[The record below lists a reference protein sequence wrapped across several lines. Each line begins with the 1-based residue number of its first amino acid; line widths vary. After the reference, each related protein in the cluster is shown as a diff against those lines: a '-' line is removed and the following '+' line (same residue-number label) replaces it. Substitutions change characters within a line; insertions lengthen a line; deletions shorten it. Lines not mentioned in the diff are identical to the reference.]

1 MKHFVGSASSN
12 VRYFVVVGVF
22 FEELGL
28 TFNEEDICCLHPS
41 VHPTAAQ
48 GFLRRLTGGRVLLSS
63 QETKP
68 RPLLFLFL
76 YPEKD
81 LWTLL
86 FVSCPEVIFK

>member
-1 MKHFVGSASSN
+1 MIRDSNPFPPSLSGSN
-12 VRYFVVVGVF
+12 
-22 FEELGL
+22 L
-28 TFNEEDICCLHPS
+28 PS